1 MSQVTSGGEGNC
13 WGGKN
18 ARGNMSEGVS
28 YTLVGDAVRA
38 AKVTEYLVESNS
50 SLPLSL

>member
-1 MSQVTSGGEGNC
+1 MGREIVGAGKMPGGIC
-13 WGGKN
+13 P
-18 ARGNMSEGVS
+18 RGVS